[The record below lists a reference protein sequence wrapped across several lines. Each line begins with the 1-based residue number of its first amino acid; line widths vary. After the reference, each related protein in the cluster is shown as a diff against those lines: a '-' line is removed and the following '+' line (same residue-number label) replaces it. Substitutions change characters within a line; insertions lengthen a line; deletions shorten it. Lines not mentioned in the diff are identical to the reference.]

1 MLSPKSTVRF
11 SFVSL
16 QAINL
21 LRIFTCLIQSFN
33 GRNSAGV
40 KHPEMAVVTGTNT
53 GLTWKS
59 YMVSDNISAE
69 NWDKYSIKESSKSQ
83 LTIENMT
90 WRFPLKGN
98 FEKRG
103 MRFIS
108 LPSEAGNI
116 FDSTITVFCRV
127 ICSNQLNST
136 TKKCEDIIGYPV
148 RNGPALS
155 LFTKKHNH

>member
-1 MLSPKSTVRF
+1 MMSTYDIKQLNSCIKFRISTRVLSPKSTVRF
-11 SFVSL
+11 SFVSV

-69 NWDKYSIKESSKSQ
+69 NWDKYSINESSKSQ

-90 WRFPLKGN
+90 WRFSLKGN

-103 MRFIS
+103 TRFID
-108 LPSEAGNI
+108 LKLTIRGRQHLW
-116 FDSTITVFCRV
+116 FDNHSFLS
-127 ICSNQLNST
+127 SN
-136 TKKCEDIIGYPV
+136 
-148 RNGPALS
+148 
-155 LFTKKHNH
+155 LFQSAE